1 MSNSRNGNRIGAD
14 KFLDINC
21 KCNFDYDGSHDGSY
35 SSQLGKTSSP
45 LPQGAASTSGS
56 FSGKQLGDIP
66 PLRGLHPPP
75 SQGWA
80 SANPSVFMKDSTWDM
95 SSSAVESSG
104 VSCPKGEAG
113 GITGLQNPDLE
124 AETRWWPSTVNGTSS
139 ESRRKR
145 APLMSNV
152 GSESPLATGGQKLHK
167 DDFDIDD
174 LDDLDDA
181 VSASTARDASQ
192 GPAWPAAGAS
202 PAANLFWKENSV
214 ASKAGADLLHSNFS
228 FTDRSVRGESFP
240 GKLPYFFF

>member
-1 MSNSRNGNRIGAD
+1 MSNSRNGNRTGAD
-14 KFLDINC
+14 KFLDINY
-21 KCNFDYDGSHDGSY
+21 KCNFDYDDSHDGSY

-45 LPQGAASTSGS
+45 LPQGAASTSGP
-56 FSGKQLGDIP
+56 FSGKRLGDVP
-66 PLRGLHPPP
+66 RLSGLHPPP

-80 SANPSVFMKDSTWDM
+80 SANPSVFMKDSTWNT

-104 VSCPKGEAG
+104 VSCPKREAG
-113 GITGLQNPDLE
+113 GIAGFQNPDLE
-124 AETRWWPSTVNGTSS
+124 AETHWWPSTLKGASLENQ
-139 ESRRKR
+139 RKSV
-145 APLMSNV
+145 PLISNV

-181 VSASTARDASQ
+181 ISASIAKGTSQ
-192 GPAWPAAGAS
+192 GPAQPAADAS
-202 PAANLFWKENSV
+202 PAANLLLKENSV
-214 ASKAGADLLHSNFS
+214 TSKAGADLLHSGFP